1 MTNRGGKE
9 RLNGADLEMH
19 CFTTH
24 THTHTHTPLDPYV
37 PCCHGNA
44 VDGFP
49 ACSAGISIFEHS
61 LPHNCISCKTHTF
74 HCVSHFVILT
84 RSNPAPSFNSR
95 SNNKDGAWGRCK
107 GTERSRTS
115 KEQCCLVTSSYVCWS
130 RTCVLMPCTHT
141 YLLCV
146 IHQRFVH
153 SNDLNTVWDL

>member
-1 MTNRGGKE
+1 MTKRGGKE
-9 RLNGADLEMH
+9 RLNGADLETH

-24 THTHTHTPLDPYV
+24 THTHTHTQLCSLDPYV

-49 ACSAGISIFEHS
+49 ACSAGISIYEHS

-95 SNNKDGAWGRCK
+95 CNNKDGAWGRCEGTEAVTYLK
-107 GTERSRTS
+107 GT
-115 KEQCCLVTSSYVCWS
+115 
-130 RTCVLMPCTHT
+130 VLPRHFILRLLITDMCFNALHT
-141 YLLCV
+141 YILAMCYSPKV
-146 IHQRFVH
+146 CSF
-153 SNDLNTVWDL
+153 